1 MEKYNINLAC
11 DPKLICN
18 MLCWNTNTLHM
29 RDPSIIILW
38 SLVCFNNMLTH
49 WHGQE
54 LISGWRG
61 HDLCDLYNYIDK
73 HDMTCI
79 LGRCQTVVSA
89 VIMTSAMNQSCYFNN
104 TAKKI
109 PL

>member
-1 MEKYNINLAC
+1 
-11 DPKLICN
+11 
-18 MLCWNTNTLHM
+18 MLCWNTNTLHI

-79 LGRCQTVVSA
+79 LGRCQTVSA

-104 TAKKI
+104 TAKKYLYNSI
-109 PL
+109 YASYPMK